1 MVIKNLRLKHGWS
14 QEQLANITGLSTRT
28 IQRIEKD
35 DEASLESLKALA
47 HAFEMD
53 IQTLHETLT
62 HKGKEM
68 QDVQNVPLKGSIV
81 VFICVNVILF
91 AINMLT
97 NPHHIWFIY
106 PLLGWGLVLLIKHY
120 KRKNALDSNAS

>member
-97 NPHHIWFIY
+97 NPHHLWFIY
-106 PLLGWGLVLLIKHY
+106 PLFGWGWYCLLNTINTKITVSV
-120 KRKNALDSNAS
+120 K